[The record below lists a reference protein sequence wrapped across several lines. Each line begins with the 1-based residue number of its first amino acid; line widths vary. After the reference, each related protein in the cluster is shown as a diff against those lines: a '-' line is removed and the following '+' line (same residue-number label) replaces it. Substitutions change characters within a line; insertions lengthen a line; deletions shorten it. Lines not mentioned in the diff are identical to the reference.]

1 LVVGLV
7 GLANPD
13 ADAAAVGA
21 FITNFPDSAFFL
33 GSLIR
38 VIFLYTVSTRAEERR
53 REVEREEER
62 RGEGRGGEERRG
74 GGYRTEEEI

>member
-1 LVVGLV
+1 VVGLE

-13 ADAAAVGA
+13 AAAAAVGA

-38 VIFLYTVSTRAEERR
+38 VIFLYTVSTRGEDRR
-53 REVEREEER
+53 REAEREE
-62 RGEGRGGEERRG
+62 GRGVEKRS
-74 GGYRTEEEI
+74 